1 MSDAT
6 IGTALTALLAFSKA
20 SLTTPRAKTGSVTG
34 SSWASG
40 GRLGVVVV
48 ELAGVV
54 GCNVIL
60 ELVARPES
68 QLAIGALAHVC
79 HAVQCRA
86 ASEGGA
92 GGSASPQIPTGRRYG
107 RAVAMQPKR
116 WGALACE
123 IRCKAWQI
131 PLSPLCR
138 QGSRRGARPGSG
150 RKASASGVTW

>member
-68 QLAIGALAHVC
+68 QLAIGALA
-79 HAVQCRA
+79 
-86 ASEGGA
+86 
-92 GGSASPQIPTGRRYG
+92 
-107 RAVAMQPKR
+107 
-116 WGALACE
+116 CE

>member
-68 QLAIGALAHVC
+68 QLAIGTLAHVC

-86 ASEGGA
+86 ATEG
-92 GGSASPQIPTGRRYG
+92 
-107 RAVAMQPKR
+107 V
-116 WGALACE
+116 
-123 IRCKAWQI
+123 
-131 PLSPLCR
+131 
-138 QGSRRGARPGSG
+138 RGAQLPLRFRPGRHCAG
-150 RKASASGVTW
+150 RSACDAIAGFPRPCGCAMRY